1 LHRQPAATVPASH
14 LRRRRH
20 APRPKLYPCP
30 SSLVFR
36 RLSNPIPSPPPH
48 LRGGAGRFPKRFAA
62 EEYLVAT
69 CGLSRAQALEAA
81 RKLSHVKSPTNPDA
95 VLSFLAGLGLSST
108 DVTALVA
115 KDPKFLCT
123 GVERTLAPIL
133 AGLTGLGLSPS
144 EITRLASLAPVRFRC
159 RSIVS
164 KTHYY
169 LPIFGSF
176 QSFLRV
182 CSLNLL
188 SSDLEKVVKPNV
200 AFLQEECG
208 LGVCDLASLSWI
220 LATKPERVRAMAA
233 RAESLGVPPSSGMFK
248 EALQAVSFLSE
259 EKIAVRVK
267 YLKKMFRWSDAE
279 VGFAVCKAPLVL
291 ARSRDI
297 LQSKSEFLISE
308 VGLEPAYIAH
318 RPVMLGLSLEGRLR
332 PRYYVLKFLKENGL
346 IQSGRD
352 YFSAAV
358 RSEKVF
364 VKKYIYPH
372 KDAAPHLAQDY
383 ADACRGQV
391 PTRFRFA

>member
-1 LHRQPAATVPASH
+1 MLRLRSSILARILSSSPAS
-14 LRRRRH
+14 
-20 APRPKLYPCP
+20 
-30 SSLVFR
+30 
-36 RLSNPIPSPPPH
+36 PIPFPHHRLISAAAPAVSPNP
-48 LRGGAGRFPKRFAA
+48 GFAA

-69 CGLSRAQALEAA
+69 CGLSRAQALEAS

-144 EITRLASLAPVRFRC
+144 EITRLASLAPVCFRC

-164 KTHYY
+164 KAHYY
-169 LPIFGSF
+169 LPVFGSF

-208 LGVCDLASLSWI
+208 LGVCDLASLCHHMPWI

-279 VGFAVCKAPLVL
+279 VGIAVCKAPMVL
-291 ARSRDI
+291 ARSKDI

-318 RPVMLGLSLEGRLR
+318 RPGMLGLSLEGRLR
-332 PRYYVLKFLKENGL
+332 PRYYVLKFLKEKGL
-346 IQSGRD
+346 IRSDRD
-352 YFSAAV
+352 YFSAV
-358 RSEKVF
+358 VPSEKVF
-364 VKKYIYPH
+364 AKKYIYPH